1 MKAVRVH
8 GYGEADVL
16 SYEDVTRPTPGE
28 GEVLIRVYATT
39 VNPFDCWVHQGY
51 MDPYFHYTLPLIMG
65 TDVAGVIEEVGPG
78 VTDFSPGDAVYA
90 RTGVYKDGANAE
102 YALAAVHEVALKP
115 QSLDYNHA
123 AAIPHVVLT
132 AWRALYELADL
143 KEGQTVLIHAA
154 AGGVGH
160 MAVQLAHLR
169 GAKVIGTASLNL
181 GFLQELGVDQ
191 VIDYSTVPFEDVV
204 KDVDVVLDLVGTND
218 NTQERSWKVL
228 KPGGI
233 LISTVL
239 PPSEETA
246 AAHGVRTGMVDT
258 APPIGKTLTEVA
270 KMIAA
275 GQLKPHVST
284 VLPLQDIQSAHK
296 LLEARHTHGKIVLQ
310 VLNGKA

>member
-16 SYEDVTRPTPGE
+16 AYEEVTRPTSGE

-39 VNPFDCWVHQGY
+39 VNPFDCWVHRGY
-51 MDPYFHYTLPLIMG
+51 MDPYFHYTLPLVTG

-78 VTDFSPGDAVYA
+78 VTDFSPGDEVYA
-90 RTGVYKDGANAE
+90 RTGVYKDGGNAE
-102 YALAAVHEVALKP
+102 YALAATHEVAHKP
-115 QSLDYNHA
+115 QSLDYVHA

-143 KEGQTVLIHAA
+143 REGQTVLIHAA

-160 MAVQLAHLR
+160 MAVQLAKLR

-181 GFLQELGVDQ
+181 GFLEELGVDQ
-191 VIDYSTVPFEDVV
+191 AIDYSKVPFEDVV
-204 KDVDVVLDLVGTND
+204 KDVDVVLDLVGAND
-218 NTQERSWKVL
+218 DTQARSWKVL

-246 AAHGVRTGMVDT
+246 AAHGVRVGMVDT
-258 APPIGKTLTEVA
+258 APPIGQTLTEVA
-270 KMIAA
+270 RMIDA

-284 VLPLQDIQSAHK
+284 ILPLQDIQNAHK

-310 VLNGKA
+310 VVH